1 MLEKLSEKDVKT
13 LKMGGIG
20 VVAILIIT
28 VGLSGLEY
36 WTKARESYKA
46 LNQQLKDL
54 DTDKRKQSGLLSI
67 VPVLEMPVDK
77 ETQKVLLREEMVQQ
91 FDDARITG
99 QPWLEVSG
107 KTSPL
112 PQYKLLGLK
121 SSGSCR
127 LSQMFTLLANL
138 KENPYLVAIEEL
150 RIKCDAQNPQQI
162 DFDIT
167 VSTFFKSERGKL

>member
-1 MLEKLSEKDVKT
+1 MLEKLNEKDVKT

-20 VVAILIIT
+20 VVAILIIY
-28 VGLSGLEY
+28 VALSGIEY
-36 WTKARESYKA
+36 WTQKRQSFQT
-46 LNQQLKDL
+46 LDQQLKDL
-54 DTDKRKQSGLLSI
+54 DTDKRKQTGLLSI

-107 KTSPL
+107 KASPL
-112 PQYKLLGLK
+112 PPYGLLCLK

-127 LSQMFTLLANL
+127 LRDMFNLLANL

-150 RIKCDAQNPQQI
+150 RIKCDPQNPQQI

-167 VSTFFKSERGKL
+167 VSTFYR

>member
-20 VVAILIIT
+20 VAAILILT
-28 VGLSGLEY
+28 VALSGFEY
-36 WTKARESYKA
+36 WANARQSYNT
-46 LNQQLKDL
+46 LDQQLKDL
-54 DTDKRKQSGLLSI
+54 DTDKRKYEGLLSI
-67 VPVLEMPVDK
+67 VPVLKMPENKDN
-77 ETQKVLLREEMVQQ
+77 QKVLLREEMVQQ

-107 KTSPL
+107 KASPL
-112 PQYKLLGLK
+112 PPYGLMCLK

-127 LSQMFTLLANL
+127 LRDMFNLLANL

-150 RIKCDAQNPQQI
+150 RIKSDPQNPQQI
-162 DFDIT
+162 NFDIT
-167 VSTFFKSERGKL
+167 VSTFYK